1 MDCSNSNIL
10 VACILN
16 WVEGNPIKVFFVFKG
31 FLVFDFDDEMFQRQD
46 YDNVEYVFTP
56 EMRDELTKSV
66 NETMRE
72 IKIEKERERHRN
84 IIKIIK
90 IKF

>member
-1 MDCSNSNIL
+1 M
-10 VACILN
+10 
-16 WVEGNPIKVFFVFKG
+16 
-31 FLVFDFDDEMFQRQD
+31 FDFDDEMFQRQD

-72 IKIEKERERHRN
+72 IKIEKERERHRKYYQDNKDKILDYYKNN
-84 IIKIIK
+84 INARISLNLRNKYVPQL
-90 IKF
+90 